1 MIDKLTITIPECTC
15 KPSTNGLY
23 KGREYQWSIYW
34 LYYDADDDNEAFLK
48 IKYNRAGMVIQIEG
62 SIRKWYLGMFS
73 LSDLTPKQFE
83 FAIKK
88 VAEMLSIDWNK
99 LLEGTIT
106 NCEVGLDVQTRIPAQ
121 KVNELI
127 RKYRGLKYYRYE
139 YETVGFLGEHTNL
152 KMYDKYE
159 ELLANFGKYDEG
171 GKVKKKFEELK
182 KKRIYTYR
190 IEATIKDDR
199 SFNLASL
206 GHLSTLGGLIENY
219 HELIEYWVNECSKVE
234 VGMSIN
240 YEDERM
246 TKNEY
251 AILIAIH
258 SQGFFTFS
266 DEYAKRSLHKKN
278 AKGKKINGSATTS
291 ISKAKKEIS
300 QIIERYKEPTSYH
313 VSKFRVDIYKTLKD
327 LYGDLPQISMKEL
340 IQSLWGVRKTVQDK
354 K

>member
-1 MIDKLTITIPECTC
+1 MIDNLTITIKECDC
-15 KPSTNGLY
+15 KPPKYSY

-34 LYYDADDDNEAFLK
+34 LYYDVDDDNEAFLK
-48 IKYNRAGMVIQIEG
+48 VAYDRAGKIVRIEG

-83 FAIKK
+83 VATKK
-88 VAEMLSIDWNK
+88 IAEKLSIDWNK
-99 LLEGTIT
+99 LLEGIIT

-121 KVNELI
+121 KVNELV
-127 RKYRGLKYYRYE
+127 RKYKGLKYYRYGF
-139 YETVGFLGEHTNL
+139 ETVGFLGEHTNL

-159 ELLANFGKYDEG
+159 ELIANFGKYDEG

-199 SFNLASL
+199 SFNLAGL

-240 YEDERM
+240 YEDDRM

-266 DEYAKRSLHKKN
+266 DEYAKRSLHKKK
-278 AKGKKINGSATTS
+278 AKGKKTGNSATSST
-291 ISKAKKEIS
+291 SKARKEIS
-300 QIIERYKEPTSYH
+300 EIIERYKEPTSYH
-313 VSKFRVDIYKTLKD
+313 ASKFRVDIYKTLKA
-327 LYGDLPQISMKEL
+327 LYGNLPQISMKEL
-340 IQSLWGVRKTVQDK
+340 ILSLWGVNKISQDEK
-354 K
+354 